1 MRERRRIKPEQSEI
15 PISSMI
21 DVVFLLLIYFLV
33 VQKPIIENTFLQAD
47 LPDPS
52 RSHNTVKNPDFLRI
66 DVVKQPMHDGHDYYR
81 MNDRWWRDGILFAH
95 LEKTARDNPEKT
107 IIINCGPNAR
117 HQKLVT
123 LLDACAKARLTN
135 LNIVNDAT
143 IEFKKVGN

>member
-1 MRERRRIKPEQSEI
+1 MRERRRIKPKQSEV

-33 VQKPIIENTFLQAD
+33 VQKPIIENTFLQTD

-52 RSHNTVKNPDFLRI
+52 PHPSRAKDPDFLRI
-66 DVVKQPMHDGHDYYR
+66 DVIEQPINDGHDYYR
-81 MNDRWWRDGILFAH
+81 MNRLWWKDSNLFAH
-95 LEKTARDNPEKT
+95 LEKISRDNPEKT

-117 HQKLVT
+117 HQKLVS
-123 LLDACAKARLTN
+123 LLDACAKAKLTN

-143 IEFKKVGN
+143 IGFKK